1 MKRLLMITLTL
12 LVVALTLANTRVLV
26 IGVGEYNDPS
36 VIQLTGAL
44 KDAEAFSEAITRTG
58 ENPSIN
64 LLLNPTLTGLKVNIF
79 EWARKSEPG
88 ETLILYYSGHGYS
101 IDNDTYLIPSD
112 VETRYIKDTAYNF
125 TTGLKTISTDIRA
138 KDVLIIIDACYSGSL
153 VNDDRPLTNAKIK
166 EGTIEEIAK
175 DKGYVFL
182 LSSRSDETSKERPE
196 GGGQFTHYL
205 LKGIEGEANRDNDD
219 KITVKEVYD
228 YLKEEVRKATSNNQ
242 TPVMVGDREI
252 VIAKDMR
259 SVYDSLTLEIARM
272 ARDGRI
278 DTEYTGLYLKIL
290 IQRENDDNE
299 LEKKVRSYLLNYLKD
314 RNLTSLIAQTTVA
327 MMQPGT
333 LPQTSQQTQIQVTTQ
348 TKGNCLLKVIAGN
361 ELAKSGSVYLNGIM
375 EGTLEQGV
383 LVLDHLGVGT
393 HKIVLDGEKINQLE
407 KEITFN
413 YDYDARELEL
423 KADPAT
429 RVIMIC
435 PQK

>member
-219 KITVKEVYD
+219 KITVKEVY
-228 YLKEEVRKATSNNQ
+228 
-242 TPVMVGDREI
+242 
-252 VIAKDMR
+252 
-259 SVYDSLTLEIARM
+259 
-272 ARDGRI
+272 
-278 DTEYTGLYLKIL
+278 
-290 IQRENDDNE
+290 
-299 LEKKVRSYLLNYLKD
+299 
-314 RNLTSLIAQTTVA
+314 
-327 MMQPGT
+327 
-333 LPQTSQQTQIQVTTQ
+333 
-348 TKGNCLLKVIAGN
+348 
-361 ELAKSGSVYLNGIM
+361 
-375 EGTLEQGV
+375 
-383 LVLDHLGVGT
+383 
-393 HKIVLDGEKINQLE
+393 
-407 KEITFN
+407 
-413 YDYDARELEL
+413 
-423 KADPAT
+423 
-429 RVIMIC
+429 
-435 PQK
+435 